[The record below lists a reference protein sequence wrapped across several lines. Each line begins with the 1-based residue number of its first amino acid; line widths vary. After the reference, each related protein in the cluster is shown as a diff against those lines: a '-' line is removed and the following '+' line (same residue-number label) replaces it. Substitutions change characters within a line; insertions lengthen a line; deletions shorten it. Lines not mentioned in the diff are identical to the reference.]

1 MAKSIPQKKNNA
13 KVVKQ
18 KTTFDNF
25 ENWAERNNQKILYS
39 FLSLSLLF
47 SVLLFN
53 AKFSEANDDSGY
65 VEAAWKYVNEFPNYY
80 FTFNAP
86 LYPMFL
92 AIVYKIFGFNILL
105 FKLLNIPLYLLS
117 VFLFWK
123 SLYKKIHP
131 IVLLPVMFFISINY
145 LMMYFT
151 SMTFTE
157 AFYLFFQSLL
167 FYTVAKFLEFSN
179 QKPIKEQ
186 IKFLAVLGLLML
198 LISISKNIAIVVVPS
213 FVLFYA
219 LQKNWKNAGIIIVT
233 YGVFRVLYEVIVK
246 LVWGGVNQFSGQ
258 GSMLL
263 LKDPY
268 DRSLGN
274 DDFSGFIGRFFE
286 NCNLYLSRRFFQI
299 LGFRDE
305 NSPEVYGVLA
315 FLVFTAIMIG
325 AYILWKKGSPLI
337 QFVTIY
343 TLGIMC
349 GSFIALQARWDQP
362 RIILVCMPIL
372 LIIIFHLYYY
382 FVKNSGMGQ
391 LLYIAVIGIICMS
404 TLMSSVK
411 RASGNVK
418 IVKKNLSGD
427 IYEGYTT
434 DWKNFLKCSRWC
446 YDSLPQNSLV
456 ASRKAPMSFIYAK
469 GKKFFPV
476 YMVIKKDSLSGQSNP
491 DSALAFLKEK
501 KVSHIMLA
509 SLRTNPKQNNGQIIT
524 TMHYITEPIMKKYPN
539 ALKLVHIEGTSEQAY
554 LFQINY

>member
-1 MAKSIPQKKNNA
+1 MAKSVSQKKNHV
-13 KVVKQ
+13 KVSKQ
-18 KTTFDNF
+18 QTAFDSF
-25 ENWAERNNQKILYS
+25 ENWTERNSQKILYS
-39 FLSLSLLF
+39 FLLMSLLF

-92 AIVYKIFGFNILL
+92 AVVYKVFGFNILL
-105 FKLLNIPLYLLS
+105 FKLLNIPIYLLS

-123 SLYKKIHP
+123 SLYKKLHP
-131 IVLLPVMFFISINY
+131 IVFLPVMLFISINY

-167 FYTVAKFLEFSN
+167 FYMVAKFLELPEHEPF
-179 QKPIKEQ
+179 KKQ
-186 IKFLAVLGLLML
+186 IKFWTIIGFLML
-198 LISISKNIAIVVVPS
+198 LISISKNVAIVVVPS
-213 FVLFYA
+213 FVMFYI
-219 LQKNWKNAGIIIVT
+219 LQKKWKKAGIVILT
-233 YGVFRVLYEVIVK
+233 YGVFRALYEVAVRLI
-246 LVWGGVNQFSGQ
+246 WGKVNQFSGQ
-258 GSMLL
+258 SSVLM

-268 DRSLGN
+268 DRTLGN
-274 DDFSGFIGRFFE
+274 DDLSGFIGRFFD
-286 NCNLYLSRRFFQI
+286 NSNLYLSRRFFQI

-305 NSPEVYGVLA
+305 NTPEVYGFLA
-315 FLVFTAIMIG
+315 FLVFSAIIIG
-325 AYILWKKGSPLI
+325 SYILWKKGNKLV

-349 GSFIALQARWDQP
+349 TSFIALQARWDQP
-362 RIILVCMPIL
+362 RIILVCMPVL
-372 LIIIFHLYYY
+372 LIIIFHLYYH
-382 FVKNSGMGQ
+382 FVKKSGMGQ
-391 LLYIAVIGIICMS
+391 LLYIVVIGIVCVS

-411 RASGNVK
+411 RASGNIK

-446 YDSLPQNSLV
+446 YDSLPQNTLV

-476 YMVIKKDSLSGQSNP
+476 YMVIKKDSLTQQSNP

-501 KVSHIMLA
+501 KVSHLMLA
-509 SLRTNPKQNNGQIIT
+509 SLRTNPKENNGQVINTLHNIA
-524 TMHYITEPIMKKYPN
+524 EPIMKKYPN
-539 ALKLVHIEGTSEQAY
+539 ALKLIHIEGTSEQTY